1 MIDSKMVSRAIV
13 FATFHHNGQMRKF
26 GSTEPFIFHPLRVM
40 LKMKT
45 DVERVVAVLHDVLED
60 TDATPE
66 DVEKEFPLG
75 HPDHDVIYNALRAI
89 TRYPDE
95 KYADYIDRVTQHPV
109 AVRVKIEDIK
119 DNINGG
125 EGNIPDSLLARWG
138 KSLRKLE
145 DFKNVGI

>member
-1 MIDSKMVSRAIV
+1 
-13 FATFHHNGQMRKF
+13 
-26 GSTEPFIFHPLRVM
+26 
-40 LKMKT
+40 MKT

-66 DVEKEFPLG
+66 DIEKEFPLG

-89 TRYPDE
+89 TKFPNE
-95 KYADYIDRVTQHPV
+95 KYADYIDRVTKYPV

-119 DNINGG
+119 DNISS
-125 EGNIPDSLLARWG
+125 EGRIPDSLLKRWG

-145 DFKNVGI
+145 DFKNGRI